1 MGPTIMRLGTPLVAA
16 LLLSALGF
24 GCASPTGLYDWGR
37 YEESVNAV
45 VFNPERPA
53 DLHTERELLAQEIRT
68 SLENHR
74 RIPPG
79 KWAHLGYL
87 CTLTGD
93 NHAARQHFIAEKTL
107 FPESAALMDFLI
119 GRLK

>member
-1 MGPTIMRLGTPLVAA
+1 MIRRGRSFGAA
-16 LLLSALGF
+16 LLLCALSG
-24 GCASPTGLYDWGR
+24 GCAVPTGLYDWGR
-37 YEESVNAV
+37 YEQSVHAV
-45 VFNPERPA
+45 VFNPQRPA
-53 DLHTERELLAQEIRT
+53 DLHTERELLAEEIRV

-93 NHAARQHFIAEKTL
+93 NHAARKHFIAEKTL
-107 FPESAALMDFLI
+107 FPESASFMDFLI